1 MLLQFLRIHLNCY
14 DNYDRCAKNHHD
26 VMCSFYLNLTSQK
39 LHKSRCPKTRHCEK
53 MLTFVKK
60 LRFYYCKITLR
71 FKKLFGIALR
81 VRWKTSAD
89 NPLNIFGILQLIDI
103 T

>member
-1 MLLQFLRIHLNCY
+1 MITMTDVQKIIMMLCAHFILTKHL
-14 DNYDRCAKNHHD
+14 
-26 VMCSFYLNLTSQK
+26 K

-53 MLTFVKK
+53 MLTLVKK
-60 LRFYYCKITLR
+60 LRFYYCKITRR